1 MAKAFVIAESVDA
14 QKALCAGARTVA
26 DEVELV
32 VVAGTPETG
41 VADKAYDIQ
50 LPAGEAAE
58 NAYETVKAVFDAAA
72 PSVVIFEPTAALK
85 VIAGKLAAAAGAAV
99 IANITALEGATATTA
114 FFGGLAEKKQTTT
127 GVAFY
132 SNTGALFADAAATGT
147 DAVEAVAFVEP
158 AKKIVLKGT
167 SPIVLEGA
175 DLTKSDVIVGVGRG
189 FAEQSQLQLAEDLA
203 AKIGGDCGCSRPV
216 AENLGWMARN
226 LYIGVSGVEAAPK
239 VYVAAGISGQ
249 MQHMVGVKNAG
260 TIFAINKDANA
271 PIFKQCDYGIVGDV
285 TAIIPEVIAAL

>member
-14 QKALCAGARTVA
+14 QRALCAGARTVA
-26 DEVELV
+26 DEVSLV
-32 VVAGTPETG
+32 VVAGAPETG

-58 NAYETVKAVFDAAA
+58 NAYETVKSVYDAVA
-72 PSVVIFEPTAALK
+72 PEVVFFEPTATLK
-85 VIAGKLAAAAGAAV
+85 VIAGKLAAAAGSAIV
-99 IANITALEGATATTA
+99 ANITALEGGVATNAY
-114 FFGGLAEKKQTTT
+114 FGGLAEKKMTTT

-132 SNTGALFADAAATGT
+132 SNTGALFAEAAPSGT

-158 AKKIVLKGT
+158 AKKIVLKAT
-167 SPIVLEGA
+167 SPVVVEGA

-189 FAEQSQLQLAEDLA
+189 FAEESQLQLAQDLA

-216 AENLGWMARN
+216 AENLGWMPRN
-226 LYIGVSGVEAAPK
+226 MYIGVSGVEAAPK
-239 VYVAAGISGQ
+239 AYVACGISGQ
-249 MQHMVGVKNAG
+249 MQHMVGVKNAA
-260 TIFAINKDANA
+260 TIFAVNKDANA

-285 TAIIPEVIAAL
+285 TAILPALVAAL